1 MKHTNPLKDLRHLKN
16 HEINFIKWDNCI
28 NNAHNGSLYAFSWYL
43 NILSSNW
50 EGIVQKDYQAV
61 MPLLVRNRAGI
72 KYVYTSILANQ
83 LGVFSTEIT
92 DEKLTNIFIEKVH
105 HKFKIFHITLNK
117 FNTINPS
124 LFRQKINNTYEFD
137 LISNYDIIRAS
148 YSDAV
153 SHGIDLAG
161 KNKVHINRG
170 LTPKEFM
177 EFVRDQSVIASG
189 KPKKET
195 ISSLRKIVDFVI
207 THGLG
212 EIYAAYSPENNLCAS
227 VLFLKSQ
234 RNACVLYSGISE
246 DGIKLKAMELLI
258 DLFIRNNAEKNIT
271 LSFENLAIPN
281 KEKLFNGF
289 GAGNYHYTTVKNP
302 LNPFRIII

>member
-1 MKHTNPLKDLRHLKN
+1 VATARLTRHL
-16 HEINFIKWDNCI
+16 FLGGWLL
-28 NNAHNGSLYAFSWYL
+28 ATAGSLVAAEPVARIDGQPL
-43 NILSSNW
+43 HAEDIA
-50 EGIVQKDYQAV
+50 DY
-61 MPLLVRNRAGI
+61 RAGLQ
-72 KYVYTSILANQ
+72 SDP
-83 LGVFSTEIT
+83 G
-92 DEKLTNIFIEKVH
+92 
-105 HKFKIFHITLNK
+105 
-117 FNTINPS
+117 
-124 LFRQKINNTYEFD
+124 
-137 LISNYDIIRAS
+137 RA
-148 YSDAV
+148 AAMEE
-153 SHGIDLAG
+153 L
-161 KNKVHINRG
+161 INRRLLLEAARERAKEEG
-170 LTPKEFM
+170 VKVFHVNIGQPDIATPKEFM

-195 ISSLRKIVDFVI
+195 ISSLRRIVDFVI